1 MLPRIGLEVAVPF
14 PELVERVAG
23 ELPVPVEARNVVID
37 GSVVHDIRM
46 LAIDQG
52 LRQPDHLGDVLGR
65 LRRHVGFIDAE
76 RGRILE
82 DRPGVLLGDLQG
94 LEPLVLDGE
103 QHLVD
108 RLGRGLVRHVAHIG
122 DVLDEGDP
130 EPLKAQGAPDQIG
143 QHVGAEVPE
152 VRVPVHGGTARIHL
166 DVAGLDR
173 HDLLDRTRQRV
184 VQAHACE
191 DTQAQRAV
199 AGPSPSGRGAI
210 GCLSELP
217 AGTGS
222 DPCPFGSGGSAA
234 RGGGGM
240 GIGIELS
247 TPECSRWA
255 FAAAS

>member
-1 MLPRIGLEVAVPF
+1 MT
-14 PELVERVAG
+14 
-23 ELPVPVEARNVVID
+23 
-37 GSVVHDIRM
+37 
-46 LAIDQG
+46 
-52 LRQPDHLGDVLGR
+52 
-65 LRRHVGFIDAE
+65 
-76 RGRILE
+76 
-82 DRPGVLLGDLQG
+82 
-94 LEPLVLDGE
+94 
-103 QHLVD
+103 
-108 RLGRGLVRHVAHIG
+108 HIG
-122 DVLDEGDP
+122 DVLDEGHP
-130 EPLKAQGAPDQIG
+130 EPLQAQGAPDQIG

-152 VRVPVHGGTARIHL
+152 MRVAVHGRAAGVHL
-166 DVAGLDR
+166 DVTGLDR

-184 VQAHACE
+184 VQAHARE

-210 GCLSELP
+210 GCFSELP
-217 AGTGS
+217 DGTGS